1 MTDSGG
7 EEHND
12 KDGEPTSANG
22 AIADG
27 GDRAGGEGGGRGWGG
42 SERDYDNISREVGW
56 MRNSPSHDGG
66 QQQENSGGR

>member
-12 KDGEPTSANG
+12 NDGEPTSTNG

-27 GDRAGGEGGGRGWGG
+27 GDRAGGGGGGRGGVGRDW
-42 SERDYDNISREVGW
+42 SDSKTLFVFATHKHKFERI
-56 MRNSPSHDGG
+56 
-66 QQQENSGGR
+66 